1 MPRGTA
7 HTGSA
12 LRRRGESREQIER
25 GAGAHLGVPRQLQVA
40 RRRTDVPVPEQP
52 LDRVDRPR
60 FEQVRGERV
69 AEAVNAPGLRS
80 PACCL
85 AI

>member
-25 GAGAHLGVPRQLQVA
+25 DTDAQTAPVLAALGDDLEELVQLLLPWGRA
-40 RRRTDVPVPEQP
+40 IREAKGYPASGPHD
-52 LDRVDRPR
+52 LA
-60 FEQVRGERV
+60 RV
-69 AEAVNAPGLRS
+69 AAAG
-80 PACCL
+80 
-85 AI
+85 